1 MFLFGCML
9 IANYPKIEK
18 RERLLEKE
26 IGDDYSW
33 KDNSLRNASEDDLE
47 IIRVAIEEHDDAE
60 LGRVWTA

>member
-1 MFLFGCML
+1 ML

-18 RERLLEKE
+18 KEILLAKE

-47 IIRVAIEEHDDAE
+47 MIQVAIEEQDDAE
-60 LGRVWTA
+60 LGWDWTAQLGVSL